1 MLACGLANGTAG
13 RRCHAPGARGLRTMP
28 GRRRARMSLWRW
40 TGVVLGRAVH
50 FLEVEMF
57 EQAEV
62 PPVAGLVCRLER

>member
-1 MLACGLANGTAG
+1 
-13 RRCHAPGARGLRTMP
+13 
-28 GRRRARMSLWRW
+28 MSLWRW

-62 PPVAGLVCRLER
+62 PPVAGLVWRFPLWPCRLER